1 MAERFV
7 KSHIAEC
14 VAEFLGAR
22 ERRTYLKGYGWSQG
36 MPIIMARANE
46 PLEDVMGLVATHPGP
61 ALIASIDPVN
71 LLLRFLHVS
80 TPTGAL
86 KDVDVC
92 PDSTEVW
99 TLFAHAEHGGI
110 ATFRTK
116 YTPHSS
122 VAHLLPLHGS
132 QQPAIM
138 PTPSDMAASD
148 SAGSG

>member
-1 MAERFV
+1 MAQRFV

-22 ERRTYLKGYGWSQG
+22 ERRTYLEGFGWSQG

-46 PLEDVMGLVATHPGP
+46 PLEDVIGLVATHPGP

-80 TPTGAL
+80 TPTDAL
-86 KDVDVC
+86 KDVDTW
-92 PDSTEVW
+92 PGSTQVW
-99 TLFAHAEHGGI
+99 TLFALAERSGI

-116 YTPHSS
+116 YTPHST
-122 VAHLLPLHGS
+122 VAHLLPLHEW
-132 QQPAIM
+132 QQPVLM
-138 PTPSDMAASD
+138 PTSADMAVSD
-148 SAGSG
+148 TAGSD